1 MALNKIINRYRWL
14 KLFAHALS
22 RILAFLNR
30 FSVYVWTGKRF
41 ENALVWT
48 WLFFKWRKK
57 VSFSNE
63 NGYVWTR
70 PKALLSPSIRY
81 ASQWK
86 SHFKGDFVWYVFLHI
101 FFLLHCI
108 FCSCTLCFRGIHKS
122 RFPIYAHLCNGIG
135 RVLQC
140 TLHTP
145 TAPYIVASKKSG

>member
-22 RILAFLNR
+22 WILAFLNR

-41 ENALVWT
+41 KNALVWT

-86 SHFKGDFVWYVFLHI
+86 SHFKGDFVWYGVPSHFLSPSLH
-101 FFLLHCI
+101 FLQLHAMFSWNPQI
-108 FCSCTLCFRGIHKS
+108 PFS
-122 RFPIYAHLCNGIG
+122 HLCTSLQWYWESAPMHLAYSNGSI
-135 RVLQC
+135 
-140 TLHTP
+140 HS
-145 TAPYIVASKKSG
+145 SKKSG